1 MEIKD
6 IRIVFFGTPDF
17 AVASLKTLHEA
28 GCNIVGVVTAPDKP
42 AGRGKHMTAPAVKT
56 YALETGLKVMQPE
69 KLKNEEFVAELRSL
83 NADLFIVIA
92 FRMLPEVVWT
102 MPRLGTFNL
111 HGSLLPRY
119 RGAAPINW
127 AVING
132 DKETGITT
140 FFLKHEIDT
149 GDVID
154 RRSIAITDDDD
165 AGSVHDKLMEL
176 GAELT
181 LDTVRSIVAGNL
193 KAVPQSEL
201 TAATGVEP
209 TPAPKIFKDTC
220 RIDWTQPAVKV
231 RNLVRGLSP
240 YPTAW
245 TELHGT
251 GADACSMKI
260 FRVSLT
266 GEPSDRTPGTVTV
279 DGCGR
284 LLVDCGDEKLQL
296 DDVQAQGRKRM
307 SAGDF
312 LRGCRMTEMKLV

>member
-1 MEIKD
+1 MELQD

-17 AVASLKTLHEA
+17 AVASLRRLHEA

-56 YALETGLKVMQPE
+56 YALEAGLKVMQPE
-69 KLKNEEFVAELRSL
+69 KLKNKEFVGELRGL
-83 NADLFIVIA
+83 EADLFIVIA

-154 RRSIAITDDDD
+154 CRRIAITDDDD

-181 LDTVRSIVAGNL
+181 LDTVRAIAAGNL
-193 KAVPQSEL
+193 TTTPQSEL
-201 TAATGVEP
+201 TATTGEKP
-209 TPAPKIFKDTC
+209 TPAPKIFKETC
-220 RIDWTQPAVKV
+220 RIDWSRPAATV

-245 TELHGT
+245 TELHGV
-251 GADACSMKI
+251 GADACSLKI
-260 FRVSLT
+260 FRTSLPGLPAD
-266 GEPSDRTPGTVTV
+266 GEPGTASV
-279 DGCGR
+279 DDAGR
-284 LLVDCGDEKLQL
+284 LLVNCGDEKLEL
-296 DDVQAQGRKRM
+296 NDVQAQGRKRM
-307 SAGDF
+307 SADAF